1 MSQLESEGVL
11 LPPAEAMRAL
21 GVSASGL
28 RRYASIY
35 EDLHGDMPRDNQG
48 RRLWSREAVDALR
61 AAKGLVDAG
70 KVVSIGQAL
79 EGLDGA
85 PQTMLEAAANLSVK
99 PTDEALSRVLER
111 LNSVSRLEDEVRL
124 LREQVEKQTALME
137 QLIEKR
143 VLPPGVNDE
152 QIDRALDVEM
162 LKSQEVATA
171 PEDSTPVDRPG
182 VFVRAAQRLER
193 LLYRKG

>member
-1 MSQLESEGVL
+1 MPQPDGEGVL
-11 LPPAEAMRAL
+11 LPPAEAMRVL

-35 EDLHGDMPRDNQG
+35 EELHGDMPRDNQG

-70 KVVSIGQAL
+70 KVSSIGQAL

-99 PTDEALSRVLER
+99 PTDEALSKLLEK
-111 LNSVSRLEDEVRL
+111 LSSVDRLEQEVRL
-124 LREQVEKQTALME
+124 LREQVEKQNDLME
-137 QLIEKR
+137 QLVEQK
-143 VLPPGVNDE
+143 VLPPGDNDE
-152 QIDRALDVEM
+152 RIDRALEVEM
-162 LKSQEVATA
+162 LKSQEAA
-171 PEDSTPVDRPG
+171 PEDSTSADRPG
-182 VFVRAAQRLER
+182 VLVRVAHRLER
-193 LLYRKG
+193 LLRRK